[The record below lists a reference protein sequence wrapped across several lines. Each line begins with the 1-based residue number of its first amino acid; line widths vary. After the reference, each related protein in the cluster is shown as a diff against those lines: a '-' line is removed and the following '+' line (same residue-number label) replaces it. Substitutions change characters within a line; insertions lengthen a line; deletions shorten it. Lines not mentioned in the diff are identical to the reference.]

1 MNVLNVILHYGEV
14 RRGDNFMEYISS
26 NVKREKWK
34 DFYRLAYRTG
44 YYTLEQL
51 IKEYEDYESHR
62 NSWARSSQ
70 YGNFIVGQLA
80 LLQVINEIKAG
91 ILYKDPLKLSADKI
105 VDLVY
110 DEYQVTLLRRLL
122 DLLFNTGDNTNLYS
136 SLVDSLLNS
145 KEGKSLFE
153 KFAIEQI
160 LMEYSLNEVLNVIDE
175 DSYTFD
181 SEQKK
186 ILANYV
192 KNIFN
197 EFVKGEN

>member
-1 MNVLNVILHYGEV
+1 
-14 RRGDNFMEYISS
+14 MEYISS

>member
-1 MNVLNVILHYGEV
+1 M
-14 RRGDNFMEYISS
+14 F
-26 NVKREKWK
+26 
-34 DFYRLAYRTG
+34 
-44 YYTLEQL
+44 
-51 IKEYEDYESHR
+51 
-62 NSWARSSQ
+62 
-70 YGNFIVGQLA
+70 
-80 LLQVINEIKAG
+80 
-91 ILYKDPLKLSADKI
+91 
-105 VDLVY
+105 Y